1 MANRIVV
8 DPITR
13 IEGHLRIEAE
23 IKDGKIVDAY
33 SSSTMVRGL
42 ENIVKGRDPRDVW
55 AFVQRTC
62 GVCTTVHAISSV
74 RAVED
79 ALGIAIP
86 PNAEMVRNI
95 MEGAL
100 YMHDHAVHFYHL
112 HALDWVDVVNAL
124 SADPGETSKIA
135 QSISNWPKSS
145 PGYFSD
151 VQKRIQKF
159 VDSGQLGIFAN
170 GYWGHPQM
178 KLPAAVNL
186 LGVAHYLE
194 ALEWQKEIVK
204 VHTILGG
211 KNPHPNYLVGGMAC
225 AINENST
232 GGLNA
237 ERLAHV
243 GKLLKQ
249 GKDFIDQV
257 YIPDLLAIASFY
269 KDWGAIGKGVGNY
282 MSYGD
287 FPVNG
292 YGDPSSFKFPQGV
305 ILNRDLSKVHDVDH
319 RNGDIEEF
327 VNNSWYDNYKE
338 GEETGRHPWEGETNI
353 NYSGPQPPYE
363 HLDVERKYSFVKT
376 PRWKGQAME
385 VGPLS
390 RLLVGYARGNKE
402 IQDAVN
408 AALNHLKV
416 PVEALFS
423 TLGRT
428 AARGIESQL
437 VANWTIEFYEQ
448 MLQNIKNGDSRMA
461 NMESWDPSKWPSE
474 AKGVG
479 FTEAPRGG
487 LAHWIKIKDGK
498 TENYQQVVP
507 TTWNASPRDPKGQRS
522 AYESAL
528 LDTPVADP
536 ELPLEIIRTV
546 HSFDPCLACAVHLY
560 DEHGKHISRVTNTGS
575 CII

>member
-23 IKDGKIVDAY
+23 IKDGKIVDAF

-55 AFVQRTC
+55 AFAQRTC

-79 ALGIAIP
+79 ALGIVIP

-95 MEGAL
+95 MAGAL

-124 SADPGETSKIA
+124 SADPAETSKLA
-135 QSISNWPKSS
+135 QSISKWPKSS

-151 VQKRIQKF
+151 IQKRIQKF

-249 GKDFIDQV
+249 GKEFIEQV
-257 YIPDLLAIASFY
+257 YIPDVLAIASFY

-282 MSYGD
+282 LSYGD
-287 FPVNG
+287 FPMNG
-292 YGDPSSFKFPQGV
+292 YNDPSNFKFPQGV
-305 ILNRDLSKVHDVDH
+305 ILDRDLSKVHDVDH
-319 RNGDIEEF
+319 RNGDI
-327 VNNSWYDNYKE
+327 
-338 GEETGRHPWEGETNI
+338 
-353 NYSGPQPPYE
+353 
-363 HLDVERKYSFVKT
+363 
-376 PRWKGQAME
+376 
-385 VGPLS
+385 
-390 RLLVGYARGNKE
+390 
-402 IQDAVN
+402 
-408 AALNHLKV
+408 
-416 PVEALFS
+416 
-423 TLGRT
+423 
-428 AARGIESQL
+428 
-437 VANWTIEFYEQ
+437 
-448 MLQNIKNGDSRMA
+448 
-461 NMESWDPSKWPSE
+461 
-474 AKGVG
+474 
-479 FTEAPRGG
+479 
-487 LAHWIKIKDGK
+487 
-498 TENYQQVVP
+498 
-507 TTWNASPRDPKGQRS
+507 
-522 AYESAL
+522 
-528 LDTPVADP
+528 
-536 ELPLEIIRTV
+536 
-546 HSFDPCLACAVHLY
+546 
-560 DEHGKHISRVTNTGS
+560 
-575 CII
+575 